1 MSSSFVQR
9 FVKLNVKLHYPL
21 RWITAFQVQI
31 QATGT
36 AFYQVLFPVSNLDYT
51 LALHRVLSQ
60 YHRLILLHS
69 KNVVDV
75 KILSSFVSKVILLKP
90 VVHTSQRNQSRDV
103 KSINLVPERKSD
115 SFVPRHVMENV
126 NCHVVNATILY
137 SFVLKVMPLKPVIN
151 TLQNDQSGDVE
162 SINLVP
168 ERKLNSFVPRHVKE
182 NVSCHQRLM
191 HRTILLLTHR

>member
-1 MSSSFVQR
+1 MSNSFVQR

-31 QATGT
+31 QATGP
-36 AFYQVLFPVSNLDYT
+36 AFYQVLFPV
-51 LALHRVLSQ
+51 
-60 YHRLILLHS
+60 S

-75 KILSSFVSKVILLKP
+75 KILSFFVSKVIPLKP
-90 VVHTSQRNQSRDV
+90 VIHTSQRNQSRDV

>member
-1 MSSSFVQR
+1 MSNSFVQR

-31 QATGT
+31 QATGP
-36 AFYQVLFPVSNLDYT
+36 AFYQVLFPVSNLDYI

>member
-1 MSSSFVQR
+1 MSNSFVQR

-31 QATGT
+31 QATGP
-36 AFYQVLFPVSNLDYT
+36 AFYQVLFPVSNLGCI

-75 KILSSFVSKVILLKP
+75 KILSSFVSKVIPLKP
-90 VVHTSQRNQSRDV
+90 VIHTSQRNQSRDV

-151 TLQNDQSGDVE
+151 TLQNDQSEDVE